1 MKKRAVG
8 ERNRI
13 CRTQWGAYVESLINY
28 PQGGISHDRFDNAR
42 ATDIFKT
49 WLKTPPPISCNAP
62 EPLRIGWGPL
72 LCIIRTGDKSLT
84 TQLLSGNLWVM

>member
-1 MKKRAVG
+1 MKERAVG

-42 ATDIFKT
+42 ATDISKT

-72 LCIIRTGDKSLT
+72 LCII
-84 TQLLSGNLWVM
+84 